1 MADIPVSAPEGDQPE
16 RVAENPTDSEK
27 KSEDVTVSEDKPV
40 EPEAA
45 TDKMDAEAEA
55 EKPAPSD
62 EAPEAKA
69 DGETAEA
76 APADAEAAAPA
87 EANGTPASAKK
98 SSKNRRTSTGA
109 TQKLNRKKS
118 QSRITHLD
126 AKPGQTYLARLRSYA
141 PWPAI
146 ICDEDILPP
155 SLLETRPVTAMQKD
169 GSYKGDYGD
178 GGRRAHERTFPVMF
192 FETNEFAWVPNTNL
206 TPLDPAECKD
216 ISEKNKTKSLI
227 NAYKVASEG
236 HNLQYFKK
244 LLNDHQAAIDQEEA
258 ELEAQEAEK
267 AAAKAA
273 KEAKKG
279 KRKSKGAETDIEM
292 EDADDSKK
300 SKAPSKKRKKDVETD
315 AEAEKPA
322 KTPKSNT
329 KLKLTTPKA
338 PAEEKKTPASKAK
351 KAPAKKGKAAPA
363 ASEEGDSAD
372 AKESEKPID
381 PEELRKKKEKES
393 TQTPF
398 TPDESDQASLYL
410 TVLFLRH
417 KLQKGFISRD
427 QPPKEDEMANMASYF
442 DKLEKHSDLEVSI
455 IRSTKINKVLKMIVK
470 LNSIPRDEEFNF
482 RHRAMNILSSW
493 KNILDADTPGPAD
506 KDEKPAVNGS
516 KEEDGVETPKLETE
530 EEKEPESKST
540 KDVDSPMP
548 DADQKA
554 PEPETEEKPEED
566 KAVEEPT
573 EKSEEKSEDA

>member
-1 MADIPVSAPEGDQPE
+1 MADDTPVSAPEGDQPE
-16 RVAENPTDSEK
+16 RVAENPTDS
-27 KSEDVTVSEDKPV
+27 KSEDVTVSEDKPA
-40 EPEAA
+40 ETEAA
-45 TDKMDAEAEA
+45 TDKTDAEAEA
-55 EKPAPSD
+55 DKTASTD

-76 APADAEAAAPA
+76 APADAEAAPA
-87 EANGTPASAKK
+87 EPNGTPASAKK

-109 TQKLNRKKS
+109 TQKLSRKKS

-169 GSYKGDYGD
+169 GSYKGEYGD
-178 GGRRAHERTFPVMF
+178 DGRRAHERTFPVMF
-192 FETNEFAWVPNTNL
+192 FDTNEFAWVPNTNL

-258 ELEAQEAEK
+258 EFEAQEAEK

-279 KRKSKGAETDIEM
+279 KRKSKGAETDVEM

-300 SKAPSKKRKKDVETD
+300 SKTPSKKRKKDVETD

-338 PAEEKKTPASKAK
+338 PTEEKKTPASKTK

-393 TQTPF
+393 TQSPF
-398 TPDESDQASLYL
+398 SPEESDQASLYL

-427 QPPKEDEMANMASYF
+427 QPPKEDEMASMATYF

-506 KDEKPAVNGS
+506 KEGKPAVNGS
-516 KEEDGVETPKLETE
+516 KEEDGAETPKLETE

-548 DADQKA
+548 DADEKA
-554 PEPETEEKPEED
+554 PEPETEEKPEE

-573 EKSEEKSEDA
+573 KEKSAEAAA

>member
-1 MADIPVSAPEGDQPE
+1 MADDTPVPTPVEGDQPE
-16 RVAENPTDSEK
+16 RAIEQPTDSEK
-27 KSEDVTVSEDKPV
+27 KSEDVTVSEDKPA
-40 EPEAA
+40 ETEAA
-45 TDKMDAEAEA
+45 TEKKADAEAEA
-55 EKPAPSD
+55 EADKPTTSD
-62 EAPEAKA
+62 EVPEAKA
-69 DGETAEA
+69 DDEAAEA

-109 TQKLNRKKS
+109 TQKLSRKKS

-126 AKPGQTYLARLRSYA
+126 AKPGQIYLARLRSYA

-146 ICDEDILPP
+146 ICDEGILPP

-169 GSYKGDYGD
+169 GSYKGEYGD
-178 GGRRAHERTFPVMF
+178 DGRRAHERTFPVMF
-192 FETNEFAWVPNTNL
+192 FDTNEFAWVPNTNL
-206 TPLDPAECKD
+206 TPLDPAECKG
-216 ISEKNKTKSLI
+216 ISEKNKSKSLI

-236 HNLQYFKK
+236 HSLQYFKK
-244 LLNDHQAAIDQEEA
+244 LLNEHQEAIDQEEA
-258 ELEAQEAEK
+258 EFEAQEAEK

-279 KRKSKGAETDIEM
+279 KRKSKGAETDVEM

-338 PAEEKKTPASKAK
+338 PAEDTGKKTPSKTK
-351 KAPAKKGKAAPA
+351 KAPAKKVKVVLPA
-363 ASEEGDSAD
+363 SDEGDSAD

-381 PEELRKKKEKES
+381 PEELRKKKEKEI
-393 TQTPF
+393 
-398 TPDESDQASLYL
+398 
-410 TVLFLRH
+410 LFLRH

-427 QPPKEDEMANMASYF
+427 QPPKEDEMASMASYF

-482 RHRAMNILSSW
+482 RHRAMSILSSW
-493 KNILDADTPGPAD
+493 KNILDADTPGSAD
-506 KDEKPAVNGS
+506 KDEKTAVNGS
-516 KEEDGVETPKLETE
+516 KEEDSVETPKLETE
-530 EEKEPESKST
+530 EEKEAESKST

-548 DADQKA
+548 DADEKA
-554 PEPETEEKPEED
+554 PELEKEEKPEE

-573 EKSEEKSEDA
+573 EEPTQEPTEEKSVETTA

>member
-1 MADIPVSAPEGDQPE
+1 MADDTPVSAPEGDQPE
-16 RVAENPTDSEK
+16 RVAENPTDS
-27 KSEDVTVSEDKPV
+27 KSEDVTVSEDKPA
-40 EPEAA
+40 ETEAV
-45 TDKMDAEAEA
+45 TDKTGAQAEADKTA
-55 EKPAPSD
+55 STD

-76 APADAEAAAPA
+76 VPADAEAAPA
-87 EANGTPASAKK
+87 EPNGTPASAKK

-109 TQKLNRKKS
+109 TQKLSRKKS

-169 GSYKGDYGD
+169 GSYKGEYGD
-178 GGRRAHERTFPVMF
+178 DGRRAHERTFPVMF

-258 ELEAQEAEK
+258 EFEAQEAEK

-279 KRKSKGAETDIEM
+279 KRKSKGAETDVEM

-300 SKAPSKKRKKDVETD
+300 SKAPSKKRKKDVDTD

-322 KTPKSNT
+322 KTPKSST

-338 PAEEKKTPASKAK
+338 PTEEKKTPASKTK
-351 KAPAKKGKAAPA
+351 KAPAKKGKAVPA

-393 TQTPF
+393 TQSPF
-398 TPDESDQASLYL
+398 TPEESEQAGLYL

-427 QPPKEDEMANMASYF
+427 QPPKEDEMASMATYF

-506 KDEKPAVNGS
+506 KEEKPAVNGS

-548 DADQKA
+548 DADEKA
-554 PEPETEEKPEED
+554 PEPETEEKPEE

-573 EKSEEKSEDA
+573 KEKSAEAAEAAA

>member
-1 MADIPVSAPEGDQPE
+1 MADDAPVSAPVEGDRPE
-16 RVAENPTDSEK
+16 HATEQPTDPEK
-27 KSEDVTVSEDKPV
+27 KSEDVTVSEDKPADT
-40 EPEAA
+40 EAA
-45 TDKMDAEAEA
+45 TDKKTDAEAEA
-55 EKPAPSD
+55 DKPASSD
-62 EAPEAKA
+62 EVSEAKV
-69 DGETAEA
+69 DGETAKD

-87 EANGTPASAKK
+87 EANGTAASAKK

-109 TQKLNRKKS
+109 TQKLSRKKS

-146 ICDEDILPP
+146 ICDEGILPP
-155 SLLETRPVTAMQKD
+155 SLLESRPVTAKQKD
-169 GSYKGDYGD
+169 GSYKGEYGD
-178 GGRRAHERTFPVMF
+178 DGRRAHERTFPVMF

-206 TPLDPAECKD
+206 TPLDPAECKN
-216 ISEKNKTKSLI
+216 ISEKNKTKSLV

-244 LLNDHQAAIDQEEA
+244 LLNDHQAALDQEEA
-258 ELEAQEAEK
+258 EFEAQEAEK
-267 AAAKAA
+267 VAAKAA
-273 KEAKKG
+273 KEGKKG
-279 KRKSKGAETDIEM
+279 KRKSKGAETDVEM
-292 EDADDSKK
+292 EDLDDSKK

-338 PAEEKKTPASKAK
+338 PAEDTGKKTPASKTK
-351 KAPAKKGKAAPA
+351 KAPVKKGKAAPA
-363 ASEEGDSAD
+363 VSDEGDSAD

-381 PEELRKKKEKES
+381 PEELRKKKEKEI
-393 TQTPF
+393 
-398 TPDESDQASLYL
+398 
-410 TVLFLRH
+410 LFLRH

-482 RHRAMNILSSW
+482 RHRAMSILSSW
-493 KNILDADTPGPAD
+493 KNILDADTPGLAD

-540 KDVDSPMP
+540 KDDDSPMP
-548 DADQKA
+548 DADEKV
-554 PEPETEEKPEED
+554 PEPEE

-573 EKSEEKSEDA
+573 EKSEEKSAEATAQLV

>member
-1 MADIPVSAPEGDQPE
+1 MADDTPVSAPVEGDQPE
-16 RVAENPTDSEK
+16 RATEQPTDSEK
-27 KSEDVTVSEDKPV
+27 KSEDVTVSEDKPT
-40 EPEAA
+40 ETEAA
-45 TDKMDAEAEA
+45 TEKKADAEAEA
-55 EKPAPSD
+55 DKSTTAD
-62 EAPEAKA
+62 AVPEAKA

-109 TQKLNRKKS
+109 TQKLSRKKS

-146 ICDEDILPP
+146 ICDEGILPP

-169 GSYKGDYGD
+169 GSYKGEYGD
-178 GGRRAHERTFPVMF
+178 DGRRAHERTFPVMF
-192 FETNEFAWVPNTNL
+192 FDTNEFAWVPNTNL
-206 TPLDPAECKD
+206 TPLDPAECKN
-216 ISEKNKTKSLI
+216 ISEKNKSKSLV

-244 LLNDHQAAIDQEEA
+244 LLNEHQAAIDQEEA

-279 KRKSKGAETDIEM
+279 KRKSKGAETDVEM

-338 PAEEKKTPASKAK
+338 PAEDTGKKTPSKTK

-363 ASEEGDSAD
+363 VSDEGDSAD

-381 PEELRKKKEKES
+381 PEELRKKKEKEI
-393 TQTPF
+393 
-398 TPDESDQASLYL
+398 
-410 TVLFLRH
+410 LFLRH

-427 QPPKEDEMANMASYF
+427 QPPKEDEMASMASYF

-548 DADQKA
+548 DADEKA
-554 PEPETEEKPEED
+554 PEPEQEEKPEE

-573 EKSEEKSEDA
+573 EEKSEEKSVEATA